1 MLESFTITV
10 SVINV
15 LLTLVFIVTLI
26 MQYMATL
33 KEDFKRVQGLYRLQ
47 PIIIVLMHL
56 ISYVVLMNVHGFTKD
71 IVLLYL
77 GSLGLFIIVNI
88 VIDQFFYKSMLP
100 LWSISQF
107 LLMISFVILARLN
120 VSQAIKQLYWAAIA
134 YSIVILIVWLYDKIT
149 FTKYLGIPAIII
161 AFSLLLMTNAT
172 IGGATNWL
180 QIGTF
185 SFQPSEIVQG
195 SVHSFPSLYVFHL
208 QKI

>member
-1 MLESFTITV
+1 
-10 SVINV
+10 
-15 LLTLVFIVTLI
+15 

-149 FTKYLGIPAIII
+149 FTKYLGIPA
-161 AFSLLLMTNAT
+161 SLLH
-172 IGGATNWL
+172 
-180 QIGTF
+180 F
-185 SFQPSEIVQG
+185 
-195 SVHSFPSLYVFHL
+195 LYCL
-208 QKI
+208 